1 MQFAKQ
7 VVSNLHRKK
16 IGHKRMLVS
25 YTRDSSLTEINTLRC
40 QVAGLLK
47 VGRKIKQL
55 RTSIS
60 LGETFILP
68 SILPMNFVY
77 K

>member
-1 MQFAKQ
+1 MKYNFNHSLQFAKQ

-47 VGRKIKQL
+47 VFDNNNNKC
-55 RTSIS
+55 S
-60 LGETFILP
+60 LHF
-68 SILPMNFVY
+68 
-77 K
+77 

>member
-1 MQFAKQ
+1 
-7 VVSNLHRKK
+7 
-16 IGHKRMLVS
+16 MLVS

-47 VGRKIKQL
+47 VIEITIFDTVLHIFCLSLTWIKL
-55 RTSIS
+55 RDMTLLS
-60 LGETFILP
+60 L
-68 SILPMNFVY
+68 